1 MDVELVYERAK
12 EIVAELPIV
21 SYPRFE
27 VQLIDCEEEI
37 FPANEKGLGDLHNCL
52 VEHWECDDYYEKDD
66 TIKVLY
72 CESESDCTTLYEYQK
87 AGKYDYIKS
96 EYLKNGRTPMT
107 VKFIP
112 MKNLGDSTYMV
123 CEEVKGVLFQWLWTE
138 KDYYGLEIPDKI
150 SPIKY
155 REEFEDLYISTKTS
169 EDFMDFFYE
178 KYNNGIPWSRMFP
191 PRTAFLSWFH
201 YNIDIINIDEV
212 VCPNLFY
219 KNDSIKLAD
228 GNRIIWRKKEYSYI
242 DFWNMIE
249 EN

>member
-27 VQLIDCEEEI
+27 VQLNECEEEI

-66 TIKVLY
+66 TIGVLY
-72 CESESDCTTLYEYQK
+72 CESESNRTTLYEYQK

-96 EYLKNGRTPMT
+96 EYHKNGRTPMI

-112 MKNLGDSTYMV
+112 MKDLDDSTYMV

-150 SPIKY
+150 S
-155 REEFEDLYISTKTS
+155 EEFKDLYISTKTS
-169 EDFMDFFYE
+169 EEFMDYGLFRMCD
-178 KYNNGIPWSRMFP
+178 NGIPWSRMFP
-191 PRTAFLSWFH
+191 SRSAFLSWFQF
-201 YNIDIINIDEV
+201 NIYAIQIDEV
-212 VCPNLFY
+212 VSPNLFY
-219 KNDSIKLAD
+219 KNDSIKLLLND
-228 GNRIIWRKKEYSYI
+228 NKIIWRKKEYDYI